1 MPKCY
6 DESYDNY
13 VQRDNYLKNKQYLDN
28 QICCDKNSCD
38 ALSYEYDKLLHKC
51 NDIYGKG
58 TVNTTEKGRVN
69 TNNSVCDEVE
79 LKRNKLYSLGNN
91 SSNPLKDRK
100 SIITFDALDRLSR
113 KIESIERQKRNSRTS
128 RNRGGK
134 KNISKKQKK
143 NKTKNKK
150 RI

>member
-1 MPKCY
+1 MTECY
-6 DESYDNY
+6 TESYDDY
-13 VQRDNYLKNKQYLDN
+13 VQRDDYYKNKQYLDN
-28 QICCDKNSCD
+28 QTCCDENSCD
-38 ALSYEYDKLLHKC
+38 ALAYEYDKLLHKC
-51 NDIYGKG
+51 NDVYGKG

-79 LKRNKLYSLGNN
+79 LKRNKLYFLDN
-91 SSNPLKDRK
+91 SSKPLKDRRTRIVTESLK
-100 SIITFDALDRLSR
+100 RLHR
-113 KIESIERQKRNSRTS
+113 KINSIERHKRNSRTS

-134 KNISKKQKK
+134 NQKK